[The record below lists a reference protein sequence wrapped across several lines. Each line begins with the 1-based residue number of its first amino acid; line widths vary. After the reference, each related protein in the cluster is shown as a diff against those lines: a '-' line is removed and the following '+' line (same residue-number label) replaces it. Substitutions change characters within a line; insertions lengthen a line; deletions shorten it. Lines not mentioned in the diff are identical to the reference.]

1 MLSGFLDQVIN
12 MQSRFPLVKQPI
24 EGLSL
29 REVSWTIGERV
40 GQHGSTAEWGRSLV
54 HEPGMSYGGR
64 HLLGT
69 QKVFGN

>member
-1 MLSGFLDQVIN
+1 

-40 GQHGSTAEWGRSLV
+40 GQHGGVGKGSSAWARNELGEMALAGDPKSIWELI
-54 HEPGMSYGGR
+54 HE
-64 HLLGT
+64 
-69 QKVFGN
+69 